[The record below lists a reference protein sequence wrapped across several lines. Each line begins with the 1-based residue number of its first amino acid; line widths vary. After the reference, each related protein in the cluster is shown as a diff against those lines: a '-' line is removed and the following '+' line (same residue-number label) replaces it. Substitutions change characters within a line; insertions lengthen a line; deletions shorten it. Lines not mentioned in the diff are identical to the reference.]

1 MGHRRDITWL
11 RPRRYRNVKFK
22 GKKGMLFDFAQQ
34 VWSIHGSKELPVENS
49 NNEVIRIFS
58 ETDELIVFVNN
69 LVDAL
74 LSNFRGEITT
84 RKQLILSES
93 GADSK
98 TEVSPASQRR
108 RRRWCGQRYRQQDEG
123 QLCGL
128 RTRDGE
134 SRPSGF
140 LRQRIYSAAG
150 ADERPDD

>member
-108 RRRWCGQRYRQQDEG
+108 RQQ
-123 QLCGL
+123 
-128 RTRDGE
+128 
-134 SRPSGF
+134 
-140 LRQRIYSAAG
+140 
-150 ADERPDD
+150 